1 MMMRMLVRYT
11 SVATIYGKLNKMY
24 VDVNFRNMTLIHDSK
39 VRGRGCCYKIRSAF
53 HSGND
58 SNVYNKRLCMSGE
71 FDRSPWKILPE
82 ESPAQ

>member
-1 MMMRMLVRYT
+1 
-11 SVATIYGKLNKMY
+11 
-24 VDVNFRNMTLIHDSK
+24 MTLIHDTK

-58 SNVYNKRLCMSGE
+58 SNVYNKRLRMSGE